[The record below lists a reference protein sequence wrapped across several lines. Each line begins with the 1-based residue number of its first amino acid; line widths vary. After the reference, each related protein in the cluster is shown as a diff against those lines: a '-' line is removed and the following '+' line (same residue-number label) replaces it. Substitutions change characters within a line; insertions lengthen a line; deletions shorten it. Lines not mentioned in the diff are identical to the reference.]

1 MNSPPFTPVRPCPP
15 LADTAVGPR
24 EVVDNVGNSP
34 TRPPVEPV
42 DLDIAARQLR
52 TWLDEG
58 LADAKAGRVIDVDTR
73 HLDRLFEHLKE
84 L

>member
-1 MNSPPFTPVRPCPP
+1 MDSPPSTPVRPCPP
-15 LADTAVGPR
+15 LADTAIGSR
-24 EVVDNVGNSP
+24 ELADIAGSSP

-42 DLDIAARQLR
+42 DPDTAARQLR

-58 LADAKAGRVIDVDTR
+58 LADAKAGRVVAVDTR
-73 HLDRLFEHLKE
+73 QLDRLFEHLKE